1 MRRVLEELNVTH
13 HEPYRALVSQRRGRT
28 DRARHR
34 QQPAGKDMS
43 NAVSKTIGDLRD
55 RGGLK
60 GVDVANITKVSK
72 ATVTRWSAGT
82 HSPQPKTQLV
92 LSDLRYVVD
101 KLTEFYTRDEIR
113 MWLNARNDLLD
124 GQRAIDLIHDG
135 RTEVVLEAI
144 ERLGDMAYL

>member
-1 MRRVLEELNVTH
+1 
-13 HEPYRALVSQRRGRT
+13 
-28 DRARHR
+28 
-34 QQPAGKDMS
+34 MS
-43 NAVSKTIGDLRD
+43 NAVSKTIDDLKD

-60 GVDVANITKVSK
+60 GVDVANITRVSK

-82 HSPQPKTQLV
+82 HWPQPRTQLV

-101 KLTEFYTRDEIR
+101 RLAEFYTSDEIR
-113 MWLNARNDLLD
+113 VWLNSRNELLD

-135 RTEVVLEAI
+135 RTDVLLEAI

>member
-1 MRRVLEELNVTH
+1 MS
-13 HEPYRALVSQRRGRT
+13 RAV
-28 DRARHR
+28 A
-34 QQPAGKDMS
+34 
-43 NAVSKTIGDLRD
+43 KTIGDLKN

-82 HSPQPKTQLV
+82 HSPHPKTQLV

-101 KLTEFYTRDEIR
+101 KLDEFYTPDEIR
-113 MWLNARNDLLD
+113 VWLNSRNELLK
-124 GQRAIDLIHDG
+124 GQRAIDLIHAG
-135 RTEVVLEAI
+135 RTETVLEAI

>member
-1 MRRVLEELNVTH
+1 
-13 HEPYRALVSQRRGRT
+13 
-28 DRARHR
+28 
-34 QQPAGKDMS
+34 MS
-43 NAVSKTIGDLRD
+43 NAVAKTISDLKD

-82 HSPQPKTQLV
+82 HAPQPRMQLV

-101 KLTEFYTRDEIR
+101 RLSEFYAPDEVR
-113 MWLNARNDLLD
+113 LWLNARNDLLD
-124 GQRAIDLIHDG
+124 GRRAIDLIHDG
-135 RTEVVLEAI
+135 RTEEVLEAI